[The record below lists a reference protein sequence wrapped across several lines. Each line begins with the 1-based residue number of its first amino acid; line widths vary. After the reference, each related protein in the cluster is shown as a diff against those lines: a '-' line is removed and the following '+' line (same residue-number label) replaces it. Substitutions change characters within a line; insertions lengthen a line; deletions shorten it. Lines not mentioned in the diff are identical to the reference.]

1 MKLIA
6 YTDNYKEKREKK
18 ICIKLN
24 SQMAQ
29 FYNWLFNKYLL
40 MCTMQKIEYWESNY
54 WIYIIKNA
62 PF

>member
-40 MCTMQKIEYWESNY
+40 MCTMQKIEY
-54 WIYIIKNA
+54 
-62 PF
+62 